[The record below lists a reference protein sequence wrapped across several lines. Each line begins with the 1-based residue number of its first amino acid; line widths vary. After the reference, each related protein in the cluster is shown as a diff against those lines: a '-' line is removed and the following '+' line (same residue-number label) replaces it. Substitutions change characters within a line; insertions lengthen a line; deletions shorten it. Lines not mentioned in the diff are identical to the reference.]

1 MAFASLR
8 KEEIGVMPTRYEYDL
23 DANKEWRW
31 IAVAP
36 NGATMAVSPI
46 GYTSLQD
53 CMHAVGLM
61 QAAAL
66 SAASVGVPHGLL
78 PGVPHG
84 LPGGVPR
91 SPVPPERSLSRLQRR

>member
-1 MAFASLR
+1 
-8 KEEIGVMPTRYEYDL
+8 MPTRYEYDL

-36 NGATMAVSPI
+36 NGATLAVSPL
-46 GYTSLQD
+46 GYPSLQD

-66 SAASVGVPHGLL
+66 AAPPSAVGSGVP
-78 PGVPHG
+78 PGMPPG

-91 SPVPPERSLSRLQRR
+91 RPPASPERSLSRLQRR